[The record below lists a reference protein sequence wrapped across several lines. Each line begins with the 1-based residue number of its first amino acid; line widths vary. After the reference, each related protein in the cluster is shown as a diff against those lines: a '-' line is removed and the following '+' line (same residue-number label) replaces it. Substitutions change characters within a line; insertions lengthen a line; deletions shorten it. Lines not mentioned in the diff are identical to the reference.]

1 MVSVQYEY
9 LPVTLILLP
18 ESDSSLCMIMYPIF
32 IFYSSTLICLFS
44 CIFFFSYLLKVFFR
58 GVTRY
63 YHSHIE
69 GNILALP
76 MVCTSFSQDTCP
88 VFFFLRFFLF
98 VIFLFCFYVCMIALL
113 FKFDNTFSEY
123 FSLFVN
129 TVILHIFYQ
138 THCIVY
144 FEYSANYTCYSF
156 PSYPIWKKLH

>member
-18 ESDSSLCMIMYPIF
+18 ESDASLCMIMYPIF
-32 IFYSSTLICLFS
+32 IFYSSTSICLFS

-138 THCIVY
+138 THCIV
-144 FEYSANYTCYSF
+144 
-156 PSYPIWKKLH
+156 